1 MSEFFQYLITGLTIG
16 SMYGLIGLGIVL
28 VHNAS
33 HVVNFAQGDLQMLGG
48 MSAVACLSA
57 GLPLPVALSFG
68 VLTGGLVGL
77 LMFKFTIEPARKAGP
92 LGLVI
97 ITLGVGLVLRGA
109 AELVWG
115 KGFYSLPSFSG
126 DEVIRL
132 GGVTLVP
139 QSLWVIGSTAV
150 VVVLLAYFFS
160 RSLTGKAIVATSLD
174 RDAATLMGINTGRM
188 QLFTFGLAGLL
199 GAVAGVLIAPIAFT
213 HSAAGLILGLKGFVA
228 AVLGGL
234 GSFRGALLGGLV
246 LGVAESMMAGYGSS
260 DYKDAIAYLLI
271 ILILIFMPRGLFGGI
286 ARAGERV

>member
-33 HVVNFAQGDLQMLGG
+33 QVVNFAQGDLQMLGG
-48 MSAVACLSA
+48 MSAVALLSA
-57 GLPLPVALSFG
+57 GLPLPFALMAG
-68 VLTGGLVGL
+68 VLAGGLAGL
-77 LMFKFTIEPARKAGP
+77 LMFKFTIEPAGEAGP
-92 LGLVI
+92 LALVI

-109 AELVWG
+109 AELTWG
-115 KGFYSLPSFSG
+115 QSFYSLPTFSG
-126 DEVIRL
+126 NEVIRL
-132 GGVTLVP
+132 GGVTIVP
-139 QSLWVIGSTAV
+139 QSLWVIGMTAV
-150 VVVLLAYFFS
+150 VLILLAYFFN
-160 RSLTGKAIVATSLD
+160 RSLTGKAILATSLD
-174 RDAATLMGINTGRM
+174 RDAAVLMGINTGRM
-188 QLFTFGLAGLL
+188 QLVTFGLAGLL

-234 GSFRGALLGGLV
+234 GSFRGALVGGLV

-271 ILILIFMPRGLFGGI
+271 VLILIFMPRGIFGGMS
-286 ARAGERV
+286 GERV